1 MASPPKGSL
10 ADASTSQPYRQ
21 LDDGETFRARAAR
34 FWNHVQGL
42 PPGDYSGNSAL
53 RRAPPLYSRARKFKW
68 RENRGSAHRES
79 RPQERKVQ
87 LRNRADDPGVP
98 GFVDR
103 QIPAGLFHSA
113 FAVFR
118 FAAHGTA
125 STLLSPLFPPLP
137 PPIFPL
143 PPSYCE
149 P

>member
-103 QIPAGLFHSA
+103 QIPARLFDPA
-113 FAVFR
+113 VAVFR
-118 FAAHGTA
+118 FAGHWSPRAA
-125 STLLSPLFPPLP
+125 SSPPLP
-137 PPIFPL
+137 PP
-143 PPSYCE
+143 PPYI
-149 P
+149 